1 MYLYLYFCFVFVF
14 VHITQICIQLFVF
27 VFLFGI
33 CNWTCICVCIS
44 CVNVGY
50 TLILMDNTFAIKF
63 PKFYSKRGVLFTK
76 HCCSPGIEV
85 VAHIMGATVVTG
97 RNCKVHALIKVVGDL
112 LSRSHPIGPIIRSS
126 NVFETAAS
134 NTRPAVVI
142 FDLLWQ
148 QLRNLRRFI
157 TSHRSSS
164 STTFRMASFILQ
176 TTLCK
181 FNTQIER

>member
-50 TLILMDNTFAIKF
+50 RLILMDNTFAIKF

-76 HCCSPGIEV
+76 HCCRPGKKV
-85 VAHIMGATVVTG
+85 VGHIMGATVVTG
-97 RNCKVHALIKVVGDL
+97 SNGKIHALIKVLVDL
-112 LSRSHPIGPIIRSS
+112 LPRSHPIGPIIRST
-126 NVFETAAS
+126 NVFETTTS
-134 NTRPAVVI
+134 NPRPRVVI

-148 QLRNLRRFI
+148 QLRNLSRFI

-164 STTFRMASFILQ
+164 STTLLMASFILQ
-176 TTLCK
+176 TTL
-181 FNTQIER
+181 

>member
-1 MYLYLYFCFVFVF
+1 MCP
-14 VHITQICIQLFVF
+14 IICIC
-27 VFLFGI
+27 FLFCI
-33 CNWTCICVCIS
+33 CKWTSICVCNS
-44 CVNVGY
+44 CVIDAHRW
-50 TLILMDNTFAIKF
+50 ILMDNSFAIKF
-63 PKFYSKRGVLFTK
+63 PKFCSERGVLFTK

-85 VAHIMGATVVTG
+85 VAHVIGATVVTG

-134 NTRPAVVI
+134 NTRPAVVL

-148 QLRNLRRFI
+148 QLRYRRRFI

-164 STTFRMASFILQ
+164 PTTFRMASFILQ
-176 TTLCK
+176 TTL
-181 FNTQIER
+181 